1 MKLNNL
7 SDLDDELFNE
17 IAQSFD
23 TPNLIRAI
31 GNGEKLYC
39 GGTGFR
45 SATARGVYGLTAE
58 YSLYPT

>member
-17 IAQSFD
+17 IAQSFEL
-23 TPNLIRAI
+23 NRAI

-45 SATARGVYGLTAE
+45 SATARGVYGLSAE